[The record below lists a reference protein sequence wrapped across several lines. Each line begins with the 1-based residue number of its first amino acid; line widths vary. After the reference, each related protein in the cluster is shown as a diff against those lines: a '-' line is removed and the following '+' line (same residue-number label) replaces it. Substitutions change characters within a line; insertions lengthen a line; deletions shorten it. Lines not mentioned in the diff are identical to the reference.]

1 MAFGWQLPQPM
12 NNVHEQLHCATSVGE
27 ALDLVAA
34 ALDAADLCYGH
45 GTDNPWDEAVQLV
58 LAVVGLPA
66 DSDNSA
72 LPHPVTREQAVR
84 MASLLHTRIEDR
96 VPLPYLTGKAFF
108 AGLPLRC
115 DPRAIIPRSP
125 IAELVLAG
133 FQPWCAGPGPERILD
148 LCCGGGCIGLAS
160 AWYLPDARVDLLDLD
175 SEALSLAAENVTDLG
190 LEARVRV
197 LQSDL
202 FAAVAGE
209 RYDIIVC
216 NPPYVD
222 ADDLAAMPP
231 EYHHEPGLALGSG
244 ADGLDLTRRLLREAE
259 DYLQPSGLLVVEVG
273 NSQEALEMA
282 FPTVPFTWLEF
293 EHGGHGV
300 FALTARELRENRS
313 SLRG

>member
-1 MAFGWQLPQPM
+1 MTTTD
-12 NNVHEQLHCATSVGE
+12 EKLHCATSVGE
-27 ALDLVAA
+27 ALDQVAA
-34 ALDAADLCYGH
+34 TLEAADLYYGH

-72 LPHPVTREQAVR
+72 LPHPVTREQAVQL
-84 MASLLHTRIEDR
+84 AGLLHRRIAER
-96 VPLPYLTGKAFF
+96 VPLPYLTGKVFF
-108 AGLPLRC
+108 AGLLLRC

-133 FQPWCAGPGPERILD
+133 FQPWYAGPGPERILD
-148 LCCGGGCIGLAS
+148 LCCGSGCIGLAS
-160 AWYLPDARVDLLDLD
+160 AWYLSETRVDLLDLD
-175 SEALSLAAENVTDLG
+175 PEALSLAAENVAELG

-202 FAAVAGE
+202 FAAVAGQ
-209 RYDIIVC
+209 RYDIILS

-222 ADDLAAMPP
+222 ADDLADMPA
-231 EYHHEPGLALGSG
+231 EYRHEPALALGSG
-244 ADGLDLTRRLLREAE
+244 VDGLDLTRRLLATAE
-259 DYLQPSGLLVVEVG
+259 DYLQPTGLLVVEVG
-273 NSQEALEMA
+273 NSQEALEAA
-282 FPTVPFTWLEF
+282 FPAVPFTWLEF

>member
-1 MAFGWQLPQPM
+1 MTTT
-12 NNVHEQLHCATSVGE
+12 HELLNCATTVGE
-27 ALDLVAA
+27 ALDQVAT
-34 ALDAADLCYGH
+34 ALDTADLYYGH

-72 LPHPVTREQAVR
+72 LPHLVTRDQAVQ
-84 MASLLHTRIEDR
+84 MAGLLRRRIEQR

-115 DPRAIIPRSP
+115 DVRAIIPRSP
-125 IAELVLAG
+125 IAELVLTG
-133 FQPWCAGPGPERILD
+133 FQPWYGGPAPERILD

-160 AWYLPDARVDLLDLD
+160 ARYLPQARVDLLDLD
-175 SEALSLAAENVTDLG
+175 PEALALAAENVAELG
-190 LEARVRV
+190 LESRVRV

-209 RYDIIVC
+209 RYDIIVS

-222 ADDLAAMPP
+222 AEDLAAMPA
-231 EYHHEPGLALGSG
+231 EYQHEPALALGSG
-244 ADGLDLTRRLLREAE
+244 SDGLDLTRRLLAAAE
-259 DYLQPSGLLVVEVG
+259 DYLQSSGLLVVEVG
-273 NSQEALEMA
+273 NSQDALEAA
-282 FPTVPFTWLEF
+282 FPSVPFTWLEF

>member
-1 MAFGWQLPQPM
+1 MTTT
-12 NNVHEQLHCATSVGE
+12 HEQLHCVTSVGE
-27 ALDLVAA
+27 ALDQVAA
-34 ALDAADLCYGH
+34 ALDAADLYYGH

-72 LPHPVTREQAVR
+72 LPHPVTREQAVQ
-84 MASLLHTRIEDR
+84 MASLLHRRIAER
-96 VPLPYLTGKAFF
+96 IPLPYLTGKAFF

-115 DPRAIIPRSP
+115 DARAIIPRSP

-133 FQPWCAGPGPERILD
+133 FQPWYAGPGPERILD

-175 SEALSLAAENVTDLG
+175 SDALALAAENVAELG

-202 FAAVAGE
+202 FAAVPGE
-209 RYDIIVC
+209 LYDIIVS

-222 ADDLAAMPP
+222 AGDLAGMPA
-231 EYHHEPGLALGSG
+231 EYRHEPALALESG
-244 ADGLDLTRRLLREAE
+244 VDGLDLTRRLLAAAE
-259 DYLQPSGLLVVEVG
+259 DYLQPTGLLVVEVG
-273 NSQEALEMA
+273 NSQEALEAA
-282 FPTVPFTWLEF
+282 FPAVPFTWLEF